1 MKPTI
6 DLVAGARPN
15 FMKIAPIARALAA
28 DGRLD
33 FRLVHTGQH
42 HDREMNAV
50 FFEELGI
57 PEPHVRLGTGG
68 GSHAE
73 QTARVMVAYE
83 ALVTERRPDATLV
96 VGDVNS
102 TLACAL
108 AAKKLGIPVAHVE
121 AGLRSGDMAM
131 PEEVNR
137 KAVDA
142 ISDWF
147 FVTEPSGRAHL
158 LREGRPPSR
167 VIEVGNVM
175 IDNLLYQL
183 ARSQEPGARSEDG
196 HVTAFKRAHPRYGVV
211 TLHRAANV
219 DTPTALARL
228 ATALKTVSD
237 TICPLVFPMH
247 PRTRASL
254 ERFGIDLGPNI
265 TVMPPQGYM
274 AFLQL
279 WKDAAVVLTDSGG
292 LQEETTALGVPCVTL
307 RDNTE
312 RPITVSEGTNVLAG
326 TEPAAI
332 VAAARR
338 AAETRKDVRRP
349 ALWDGRAA
357 ERIVHALA
365 SALMDARAAQDSP
378 VVSGPAPGVRRL
390 EVLGVPVDNLD
401 MSETLDVI
409 DGFIASRRPHQHVVV
424 NVDKVVKAHK
434 DPAIAGIIGRC
445 ALVSA
450 DGMPVVW
457 ASRMLGTPLKERVTG
472 IDLFEAL
479 MQRSAREGWRVFLL
493 GARAEVVSR
502 VRSIYEQRYPGL
514 IIAGHRD
521 GYWSAGEEAQ
531 VADQVRR
538 AKPDVLAVAISS
550 PRKEQF
556 LDRWQAHMRV
566 PFAMGVGG
574 TFDVVAGRVRRAPV
588 LMQRVGLEWLARVAQ
603 EPRRMFRRYFVDSL
617 SFFSILGRAVGVKA
631 MRRSARLLF
640 PLALAT
646 LAISEVAES

>member
-28 DGRLD
+28 DRRLD

-42 HDREMNAV
+42 HDREMNAI

-57 PEPHVRLGTGG
+57 PEPHVHLGTGG

-83 ALVTERRPDATLV
+83 ACVAERRPDATLV

-108 AAKKLGIPVAHVE
+108 AARKLGIPVAHVE

-183 ARSQEPGARSEDG
+183 ARLERMDPAALATD
-196 HVTAFKRAHPRYGVV
+196 AFKRAHPRYGVV
-211 TLHRAANV
+211 TLHRASNV
-219 DTPTALARL
+219 DTPTALVRI
-228 ATALKTVSD
+228 ATALRSVSD
-237 TICPLVFPMH
+237 TIPLAFAVH

-254 ERFGIDLGPNI
+254 ERFGIDLGPNV
-265 TVMPPQGYM
+265 TLMPPQGYM
-274 AFLQL
+274 AFLHL

-307 RDNTE
+307 RENTE
-312 RPITVSEGTNVLAG
+312 RPITVSEGTNVIAG

-332 VAAARR
+332 VAAAAN
-338 AAETRKDVRRP
+338 AAASAKDARRP

-357 ERIVHALA
+357 ERIVHAMA
-365 SALMDARAAQDSP
+365 GALVEAREMPGAP
-378 VVSGPAPGVRRL
+378 VAGPAPGVRRL
-390 EVLGVPVDNLD
+390 NVLGVPVDNLD
-401 MSETLDVI
+401 MSETLEVI
-409 DGFIASRRPHQHVVV
+409 AGFIASRRPHQHVVV
-424 NVDKVVKAHK
+424 NVDKVVKAYR
-434 DPAIAGIIGRC
+434 DPDIARIIGRC

-457 ASRMLGTPLKERVTG
+457 ASRLLGTPLKERVTG

-479 MQRSAREGWRVFLL
+479 MERSAREGWRVFLL
-493 GARAEVVSR
+493 GAHAEVVAR

-514 IIAGHRD
+514 VIAGHRD
-521 GYWSAGEEAQ
+521 GYWSEAEEEQ

-538 AKPDVLAVAISS
+538 AKPDILAVAISS
-550 PRKEQF
+550 PKKEQF
-556 LDRWQAHMRV
+556 LDRWQSHMRV

-617 SFFSILGRAVGVKA
+617 PFFCILGRALGIRA
-631 MRRSARLLF
+631 LRRSARLLF
-640 PLALAT
+640 PIAIAT